1 VNGSVSTGA
10 ETYAE
15 RQLRER
21 LSVGK
26 NVTTH
31 EPEAPTCPL
40 FVNCSQI
47 TSSCIYLD
55 WSAPFYDGGVPIV
68 DYTVHYTVMERQTTV
83 TARDVLFE
91 HVLKFKLH
99 SAEFTEAVSCLID
112 ICWSTHIFL
121 NFQIIN
127 CSAGDP
133 QHTSQH
139 RCGAYLYCRHQ
150 PNRSEQ
156 PQGPAERKG
165 VPYTGDLQTRAAG
178 ARTECCRGHHWTL
191 LRL

>member
-1 VNGSVSTGA
+1 MNGSVSTGA

-21 LSVGK
+21 LVVGK

-68 DYTVHYTVMERQTTV
+68 DYTVHYSVMERQTTV

-99 SAEFTEAVSCLID
+99 SAELTEAVSRVNCD
-112 ICWSTHIFL
+112 C
-121 NFQIIN
+121 
-127 CSAGDP
+127 CSA
-133 QHTSQH
+133 Q
-139 RCGAYLYCRHQ
+139 
-150 PNRSEQ
+150 
-156 PQGPAERKG
+156 
-165 VPYTGDLQTRAAG
+165 V
-178 ARTECCRGHHWTL
+178 L
-191 LRL
+191 LIF

>member
-1 VNGSVSTGA
+1 MNGSVSTGA

-21 LSVGK
+21 LVVGK

-68 DYTVHYTVMERQTTV
+68 DYTVHYSVMERQTTV

-99 SAEFTEAVSCLID
+99 SAELTEAVSRV
-112 ICWSTHIFL
+112 
-121 NFQIIN
+121 N
-127 CSAGDP
+127 
-133 QHTSQH
+133 
-139 RCGAYLYCRHQ
+139 
-150 PNRSEQ
+150 
-156 PQGPAERKG
+156 
-165 VPYTGDLQTRAAG
+165 
-178 ARTECCRGHHWTL
+178 
-191 LRL
+191 